1 MMWYGGGWGGWIM
14 MTVLMVLFWGGLL
27 TAIVLAARAFG
38 ADSQARSR
46 PTLPRADELLSDR
59 LARRRD
65 RRRGVP
71 AAHGTAAR
79 APLSPTVSGDDEQQL
94 RSTTGAP

>member
-46 PTLPRADELLSDR
+46 PTVAPLADELLSARFARGEIDEEEF
-59 LARRRD
+59 RRRMA
-65 RRRGVP
+65 V
-71 AAHGTAAR
+71 
-79 APLSPTVSGDDEQQL
+79 L
-94 RSTTGAP
+94 REHR

>member
-1 MMWYGGGWGGWIM
+1 MWYGGGWGGWIM

-46 PTLPRADELLSDR
+46 PPVAPRADELLSERFARGEIDEEEF
-59 LARRRD
+59 RRRM
-65 RRRGVP
+65 
-71 AAHGTAAR
+71 A
-79 APLSPTVSGDDEQQL
+79 LL
-94 RSTTGAP
+94 REHR